1 MFYRVNEEKLF
12 DINRTYNSLINLLD
26 NDAVHFLNFL
36 DKELTDEREIAEQQD
51 FLHLILKK
59 KPIPIALEYINQNFG
74 DLNQKNNQ
82 MLQTITDMRGN
93 IVAE

>member
-26 NDAVHFLNFL
+26 NDAVNFL

-59 KPIPIALEYINQNFG
+59 KPIPIALEYINRNFG
-74 DLNQKNNQ
+74 DMNQKNNQ